1 VNATDYKIIVFFFV
15 AIFIG
20 KLFMSHLFAEEAS
33 AQTTDDKAKDFISR
47 PNIEYKEE
55 EGLRD
60 PFQPPEE
67 LEAKKEQ
74 IPPEPVQVEPLPSLA
89 IQGIVWGSSLP
100 QAIIN
105 NKVVKVGDT
114 IEGVRITDINKN
126 GVTVSWGNQEYNL
139 SSPAVVNLESSKK
152 KPQGGNYEE

>member
-1 VNATDYKIIVFFFV
+1 MNATDYKIIVFFFV

-20 KLFMSHLFAEEAS
+20 KLFMNNLFAEEAS
-33 AQTTDDKAKDFISR
+33 TQATEDKAKDFIAR
-47 PNIEYKEE
+47 TNIEYKEE

-67 LEAKKEQ
+67 LEVKKEQ
-74 IPPEPVQVEPLPSLA
+74 IPPEPVQVEPLPSLT

-126 GVTVSWGNQEYNL
+126 GVTVFWANQEYNL

-152 KPQGGNYEE
+152 KP

>member
-1 VNATDYKIIVFFFV
+1 MNATDYKIIVFFFV

-20 KLFMSHLFAEEAS
+20 KLLMNNLFAEEAS
-33 AQTTDDKAKDFISR
+33 TQATDDKAQDFISR

-67 LEAKKEQ
+67 LEVKKEQ
-74 IPPEPVQVEPLPSLA
+74 IPPEPVQVEPLPSLT

-114 IEGVRITDINKN
+114 MEGVRITDINKN
-126 GVTVSWGNQEYNL
+126 GVTVFWGNQEYNL

-152 KPQGGNYEE
+152 KP